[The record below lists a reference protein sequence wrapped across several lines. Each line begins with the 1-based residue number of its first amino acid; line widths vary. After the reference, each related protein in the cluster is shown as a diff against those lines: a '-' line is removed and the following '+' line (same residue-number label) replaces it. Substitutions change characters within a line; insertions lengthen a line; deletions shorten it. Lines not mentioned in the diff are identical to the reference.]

1 MSKVMSKVCKT
12 GVHGSRLKLVR
23 LGVVAALMASP
34 ATATIT
40 MNSDPIL
47 YWNERVTALM
57 AGGPP
62 VQTRAYAMMNIAMH
76 DAANAILGGPNKF
89 YTSGVSGFGG
99 DLRMA
104 VSQAAFGVLSVVDAP
119 NSVTYQAAR
128 DNIFAMIAD
137 PVARDLGV
145 ATGGAFANAVLS
157 IRAADGW
164 NMPVPYVPTGAPGD
178 YVTTGSGNPAFP
190 HWGGVTPFVMTSGD
204 QFRAG
209 PPPALTSAEY
219 AAAVNEVREIGSAIS
234 ATRTADQT
242 AAALFWDAAN
252 GAPWM
257 RIGLAVAED
266 EGLSTLDNARTF
278 SLLST
283 GLADALIAGFDSKYV
298 YRLWRPQTAI
308 REGDIDGN
316 AATAGDPSWTSLFG
330 APLHPSYVST
340 HSALSG
346 VGATILSSI
355 FGDDE
360 GFTISIAGDTRSFTG
375 LQQAAQDGADSRLWG
390 GIHFRF
396 DNEAGLQMG
405 QQIGRN
411 ALASG
416 VFGAVPEPASWA
428 MMIGGFMVIGA
439 AMRFKKPTP
448 IIRFA

>member
-1 MSKVMSKVCKT
+1 MSKLISRHCKT
-12 GVHGSRLKLVR
+12 GALGLRLRVVQ
-23 LGVVAALMASP
+23 LGVGAAFLCSP
-34 ATATIT
+34 AGATIT
-40 MNSDPIL
+40 VNSDPIL

-76 DAANAILGGPNKF
+76 DAVNAILGGPNSF
-89 YTSGVSGFGG
+89 YTTGVSGFGG
-99 DLRMA
+99 DIRMA
-104 VSQAAFGVLSVVDAP
+104 VSQAAFGVLSVVDAT
-119 NSVTYQAAR
+119 NSATYQVAR
-128 DNIFAMIAD
+128 DNIFTMIAD

-145 ATGGAFANAVLS
+145 ATGSAFANAVLS
-157 IRAADGW
+157 MRAGDGA

-178 YVTTGSGNPAFP
+178 YVTTGPGNPAFP
-190 HWGGVTPFVMTSGD
+190 HWGSVTPFVMTSGD

-209 PPPALTSAEY
+209 PPPALSSAEY
-219 AAAVNEVREIGSAIS
+219 ATALNEVREIGSATS

-242 AAALFWDAAN
+242 ASALFWDAAN

-308 REGDIDGN
+308 REGDMDGN
-316 AATAGDPSWTSLFG
+316 AATVGDPGWTSLFG

-360 GFTISIAGDTRSFTG
+360 GFTITIAGDTRSFTG
-375 LQQAAQDGADSRLWG
+375 LEQAAQDGADSRLWG

-396 DNEAGLQMG
+396 DNEAGLLMG

-428 MMIGGFMVIGA
+428 MMIGGFVVVGG
-439 AMRFKKPTP
+439 AMRRGKLRPTV
-448 IIRFA
+448 RFV